1 MRLIFIICILL
12 FSLKMDHINFHVD
25 KDELMDLIQVAEVNN
40 LSIIEWQI
48 IYKAEVS
55 DSELEKILEI
65 ISKNENTSSNKKE
78 DYQVYTLTEREESPS
93 LVIRYKI
100 LAANKPQNK
109 SKIIITITSEETS
122 KKAINHQNKIS
133 NSKII
138 KNITSEL
145 YIYTCLKAE
154 KNDIM
159 KKMNLEESI
168 IKSFNLQNIQ
178 RYNDYLRN
186 EINVTEIY
194 GYNKKW
200 NEFLVVDNKPIN
212 LQFVL
217 LERATGEEE
226 IIIGTPIL
234 IHEY

>member
-1 MRLIFIICILL
+1 
-12 FSLKMDHINFHVD
+12 MDHINFHVE
-25 KDELMDLIQVAEVNN
+25 KDELTDLIQLAELNN
-40 LSIIEWQI
+40 LSIKEWEI
-48 IYKAEVS
+48 IYKAELS
-55 DSELEKILEI
+55 FNELEKILEL
-65 ISKNENTSSNKKE
+65 ISQNAKTRSNKKE
-78 DYQVYTLTEREESPS
+78 NYQVYTLTEREESPS

-100 LAANKPQNK
+100 LVAKKPQNK
-109 SKIIITITSEETS
+109 STITVTVTSEETTQ
-122 KKAINHQNKIS
+122 KAINHQNKIS

-138 KNITSEL
+138 KNVTSKL
-145 YIYTCLKAE
+145 YKYTCLKAE
-154 KNDIM
+154 KNDII
-159 KKMNLEESI
+159 KKMNIEESI

-212 LQFVL
+212 LQLVL
-217 LERATGEEE
+217 LERIRGKEE